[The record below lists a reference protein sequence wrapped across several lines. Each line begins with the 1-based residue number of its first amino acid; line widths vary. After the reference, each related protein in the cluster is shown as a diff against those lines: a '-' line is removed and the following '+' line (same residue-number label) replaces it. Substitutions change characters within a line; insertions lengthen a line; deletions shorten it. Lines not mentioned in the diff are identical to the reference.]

1 MKVAF
6 TMGGITHY
14 LSPLLDK
21 IVKKDID
28 VVVVIPY
35 VKDNKTIGKGVKLVD
50 KEALYRVRYSTAE
63 RGWYG
68 KTALIDLKT
77 ILSDEKPDILVLGW
91 PYFLQ
96 YFFDRQL
103 RLLMK
108 KNNIKLIIRE
118 IPFQV
123 PPFGQLGY
131 FKENPVYDEN
141 MVLQSKGMSF
151 FVRALCTM
159 YIRKFVYKHADATIN
174 YASCAYDILPS
185 YGVNK
190 DKIFVTYNTPD
201 TESLMRLREKVSS
214 MPPLLEKKQRILH
227 IGRLVKWKRVDL
239 LIDAYAK
246 ICSNFPNS
254 ELTIIGNGP
263 EMENLQSL
271 AENLG
276 LKDRVVFV
284 GAIYDP
290 FTLGQYMHESSI
302 YVLAGMGGLSIN
314 EAMCY
319 SLPVVCS
326 VCDGTEKDLVQDGVN
341 GSYFENGN
349 VDSLAKC
356 IEKLLKNPQAI
367 KDFGEMSFR
376 KIRNDIN
383 LDTVSSRFVET
394 FEKILSSLIEK

>member
-1 MKVAF
+1 MKVIF
-6 TMGGITHY
+6 TMGGVTHY
-14 LSPLLDK
+14 FSPLLDN
-21 IVKKDID
+21 IVKRGID
-28 VVVVIPY
+28 VLMVIPY
-35 VKDNKTIGKGVKLVD
+35 TKDSRTIGKGVKLVSN
-50 KEALYRVRYSTAE
+50 EALYRVRYSTAKQ
-63 RGWYG
+63 GWHG
-68 KTALIDLKT
+68 KTMLTDLRM
-77 ILSDEKPDILVLGW
+77 ILNEERPDILVLGW

-103 RLLMK
+103 RSLIK

-151 FVRALCTM
+151 LVRALCTM

-174 YASCAYDILPS
+174 YATCAYNILPS
-185 YGVNK
+185 YGVDKN
-190 DKIFVTYNTPD
+190 KIFVTYNTPD
-201 TESLMRLREKVSS
+201 TESLTRMREKVLSA
-214 MPPLLEKKQRILH
+214 PPLLEKKQRILH

-246 ICSNFPNS
+246 ICSNFPDS
-254 ELTIIGNGP
+254 ELTVIGNGP
-263 EMENLQSL
+263 EMENLQSQV
-271 AENLG
+271 ENMG
-276 LKDRVVFV
+276 LKDRVVFA

-319 SLPVVCS
+319 SLPVICS
-326 VCDGTEKDLVQDGVN
+326 VCDGTEKDLIQDGVN
-341 GSYFENGN
+341 GLYFENGN
-349 VDSLAKC
+349 ADSLAKC
-356 IEKLLKNPQAI
+356 MECLLCNPEKMKS
-367 KDFGEMSFR
+367 FGDVSSK
-376 KIRNDIN
+376 KIQDEIN
-383 LDTVSSRFVET
+383 LDTVSSRFVGA
-394 FEKILSSLIEK
+394 FEKTLS

>member
-1 MKVAF
+1 MKVVF

-14 LSPLLDK
+14 LSPLLDN
-21 IVKKDID
+21 IVKKGID
-28 VVVVIPY
+28 VVMAIPY
-35 VKDNKTIGKGVKLVD
+35 TKDSQTIGKGVKLVSN
-50 KEALYRVRYSTAE
+50 EALYRVRYSAAKQ
-63 RGWYG
+63 GWYG
-68 KTALIDLKT
+68 KTMLIDLKM
-77 ILSDEKPDILVLGW
+77 ILNEEKPDILVLGW

-103 RLLMK
+103 RLLIK

-151 FVRALCTM
+151 FFKALCTM
-159 YIRKFVYKHADATIN
+159 SIRKFVYKHADATIN

-201 TESLMRLREKVSS
+201 TESLMRLREKVLSVPS
-214 MPPLLEKKQRILH
+214 LLEKKQRILH

-239 LIDAYAK
+239 LINAYAE
-246 ICSNFPNS
+246 ICSDFPDS

-263 EMENLQSL
+263 EMKNLQSQV
-271 AENLG
+271 ENLG
-276 LKDRVVFV
+276 LKDKVVFV

-319 SLPVVCS
+319 SLPVICS
-326 VCDGTEKDLVQDGVN
+326 VCDGTEKDLIQDGVN
-341 GSYFENGN
+341 GYYFENGN

-356 IEKLLKNPQAI
+356 IEYLLCDPQMMKA
-367 KDFGEMSFR
+367 FGDVSLK
-376 KIRNDIN
+376 KIQDEIN
-383 LDTVSSRFVET
+383 LDTVSSRFVKA
-394 FEKILSSLIEK
+394 FEKTLSFKKK

>member
-1 MKVAF
+1 MKVVF

-14 LSPLLDK
+14 LSPLLDN
-21 IVKKDID
+21 IVRKGVD
-28 VVVVIPY
+28 VVMVIPY
-35 VKDNKTIGKGVKLVD
+35 TKDNRTIGKGVKLVSN
-50 KEALYRVRYSTAE
+50 EASYRIIYSVAKQ
-63 RGWYG
+63 GWHG
-68 KTALIDLKT
+68 KTMLTDLKM
-77 ILSDEKPDILVLGW
+77 ILNEERPDILVLGW

-123 PPFGQLGY
+123 PPFGQLDY

-141 MVLQSKGMSF
+141 MILQSKGMSF
-151 FVRALCTM
+151 LIRSLCTM

-185 YGVNK
+185 YGVDKN
-190 DKIFVTYNTPD
+190 KIFVTYNTPD
-201 TESLMRLREKVSS
+201 TKSLMQEREKVLSA
-214 MPPLLEKKQRILH
+214 PPLLEKKQRILH

-246 ICSNFPNS
+246 ICPDFPDS
-254 ELTIIGNGP
+254 ELTVIGNGP
-263 EMENLQSL
+263 EMENLQSQV
-271 AENLG
+271 ENMG
-276 LKDRVVFV
+276 LKNRVVFA

-319 SLPVVCS
+319 SLPVICS
-326 VCDGTEKDLVQDGVN
+326 VCDGTEKDLIQDGVN
-341 GSYFENGN
+341 GLYFENGN
-349 VDSLAKC
+349 VDSLAEC
-356 IEKLLKNPQAI
+356 MGRLLRNPQ
-367 KDFGEMSFR
+367 KMKSFGDVSFK
-376 KIRNDIN
+376 KIQDEIN
-383 LDTVSSRFVET
+383 LDTVSSRFVRA
-394 FEKILSSLIEK
+394 FENVLKYKK

>member
-1 MKVAF
+1 MKVVF
-6 TMGGITHY
+6 TMGGIPHY
-14 LSPLLDK
+14 LSPLLDN
-21 IVKKDID
+21 IVRKGID
-28 VVVVIPY
+28 VVIVIPSA
-35 VKDNKTIGKGVKLVD
+35 KDNRTIGKGVKLVNS
-50 KEALYRVRYSTAE
+50 EALYQVRYSTVKQ
-63 RGWYG
+63 GWHG
-68 KTALIDLKT
+68 KTILTNLKT
-77 ILSDEKPDILVLGW
+77 ILDEEKPDIVVLGW

-103 RLLMK
+103 RQLIK

-123 PPFGQLGY
+123 PPFGQLNY

-141 MVLQSKGMSF
+141 MVLQSRGMSF
-151 FVRALCTM
+151 FIRALCTM

-174 YASCAYDILPS
+174 YASCAYEILPS

-190 DKIFVTYNTPD
+190 DMIFVTYNTSD
-201 TESLMRLREKVSS
+201 TESLLCQREAVLST
-214 MPPLLEKKQRILH
+214 PPLLEKKQRILH

-239 LIDAYAK
+239 LIEAYAK
-246 ICSNFPNS
+246 IYSDFPNS

-263 EMENLQSL
+263 EKKNLQSQV
-271 AENLG
+271 ERLG
-276 LKDRVVFV
+276 LKGRVVFA

-319 SLPVVCS
+319 SLPIICS

-341 GSYFENGN
+341 GYYFENGN
-349 VDSLAKC
+349 VDSLASC
-356 IEKLLKNPQAI
+356 ISRLLDDPQ
-367 KDFGEMSFR
+367 KMKFFGEISFK
-376 KIRNDIN
+376 KIKEEIN
-383 LDTVSSRFVET
+383 LETVSSRFVGA
-394 FEKILSSLIEK
+394 FEKTLS